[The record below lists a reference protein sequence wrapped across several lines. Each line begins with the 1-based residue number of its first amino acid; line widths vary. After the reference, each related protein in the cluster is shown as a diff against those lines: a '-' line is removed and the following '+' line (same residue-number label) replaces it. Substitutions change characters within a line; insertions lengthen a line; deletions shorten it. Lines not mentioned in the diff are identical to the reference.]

1 MNEYLSDFEREL
13 HLAVS
18 SYLSEARLE
27 LVPAAVVEDILN
39 RPGPR
44 RLTWSRRLLLGV
56 AAAAAAVIMAVVMLP
71 LLRPAVLPPA
81 ATPTGTVA
89 SNSPLPAN
97 SPLPSPTPTPTAKP
111 SPTPRPTSKPSPSP
125 TQTVP
130 PTPFTLVFDGS
141 QAGPFRLPE
150 PSSLAG
156 LRFSAA
162 TEATNV
168 RQFAVDLRNVQGVTV
183 IDGGR
188 AALTMPTQTRN
199 VSTVWLADWSDRT
212 IRKFA
217 EGAIALGAWGS
228 GSDAEV
234 LVRADQD
241 GAVRL
246 RRLDVQT
253 GQELARVDVPA
264 PAAAVY
270 LSDGSV
276 AIASASSIGVWTA
289 GELDLKPSALPNVG
303 EQSLQAA
310 GTNVLVGSM
319 LLDPR
324 TGDQVGKTLPFSYY
338 ASIAPAGDRIVLVS
352 GAGSYA
358 QYRLE
363 VHDATTGDAVTVG
376 KTVFFDLAKPGPEIL
391 AWVTDDAI
399 MTRTHG
405 GLGGVAPSTRLTSPA
420 ALSLG
425 MDVTRL
431 IPVDSAVYANGSAM
445 LVEGD
450 GFVRLIDWT
459 APPP

>member
-1 MNEYLSDFEREL
+1 MNEHLSDFERDL

-18 SYLSEARLE
+18 SYLSEARLD
-27 LVPAAVVEDILN
+27 LVPTAVVADILI

-44 RLTWSRRLLLGV
+44 RLTWSRRLLLGA
-56 AAAAAAVIMAVVMLP
+56 AAAAAAVIMAMVLLP

-89 SNSPLPAN
+89 SDSPTPAS
-97 SPLPSPTPTPTAKP
+97 SPSPSPTPK
-111 SPTPRPTSKPSPSP
+111 PTSKPSPSP
-125 TQTVP
+125 EPTVT

-141 QAGPFRLPE
+141 QTRPFRLPE
-150 PSSLAG
+150 PSSLPG
-156 LRFSAA
+156 LRFSAE

-168 RQFAVDLRNVQGVTV
+168 REFAVDLRNIRGVTV
-183 IDGGR
+183 IDGTR
-188 AALTMPTQTRN
+188 AALTMPTRTRN
-199 VSTVWLADWSDRT
+199 VATVWLADWSDGT
-212 IRKFA
+212 IREFA

-228 GSDAEV
+228 GPDAEV
-234 LVRADQD
+234 LVREEQD
-241 GAVRL
+241 GAVRF

-264 PAAAVY
+264 PATAVY
-270 LSDGSV
+270 LRDGSV
-276 AIASASSIGVWTA
+276 AIASASSIGAWTA
-289 GELDLKPSALPNVG
+289 SELDLKPSALPNVG
-303 EQSLQAA
+303 EESLQAA
-310 GTNVLVGSM
+310 ADNVLVGST

-324 TGDQVGKTLPFSYY
+324 TGDRVGKTLPFIYY
-338 ASIAPAGDRIVLVS
+338 ARIAPAGDRIVLLT
-352 GAGSYA
+352 GTGSYA
-358 QYRLE
+358 GFQLE
-363 VHDATTGDAVTVG
+363 VHDSTSGDPLTVG
-376 KTVFFDLAKPGPEIL
+376 KTVFFDLAKPGPAIL

-399 MTRTHG
+399 VTRTHG

-425 MDVTRL
+425 MDITRL